1 MDAPT
6 RLLHLLALA
15 TYFGT
20 TLALVLV
27 FLPAVEAIDDPAL
40 QRRVLAR
47 GLKPYNVLSV
57 GALGVLVIS
66 GASALTDMKAMLGP
80 AFGRLLW
87 PLGGKLALAFVVIQ
101 VGTYL
106 SFGLA
111 HRLVRAELGQL
122 PVEPEK
128 QAGMI
133 RRMRGTA
140 WLALALTVWTAWV
153 GLGLGAGVR
162 ASAIAGPA
170 VASGPASTRLAGEAG
185 VE

>member
-20 TLALVLV
+20 TLDLVLV
-27 FLPAVEAIDDPAL
+27 FLPATQAIDDPAL

-87 PLGGKLALAFVVIQ
+87 PLGGKLTLAFLLIQ

-153 GLGLGAGVR
+153 GLGLSGGVQT
-162 ASAIAGPA
+162 SA
-170 VASGPASTRLAGEAG
+170 VASHAVARGPVSTRLAATAG

>member
-1 MDAPT
+1 MDALT

-20 TLALVLV
+20 TLDLALV
-27 FLPAVEAIDDPAL
+27 FLPATEAIDDPAL
-40 QRRVLAR
+40 QRLVLAR

-66 GASALTDMKAMLGP
+66 GASALTDLKAMLGP

-87 PLGGKLALAFVVIQ
+87 PLGGKLTLAFLLIQ

-111 HRLVRAELGQL
+111 HRLLRAEG
-122 PVEPEK
+122 
-128 QAGMI
+128 
-133 RRMRGTA
+133 RRRP
-140 WLALALTVWTAWV
+140 
-153 GLGLGAGVR
+153 R
-162 ASAIAGPA
+162 RP
-170 VASGPASTRLAGEAG
+170 RK
-185 VE
+185 